1 MGSNVAEVKFDD
13 SESIAPTLHVEVTV
27 NQNPFAVINPLLD
40 GISAFSTGLVI
51 VKVSDAALLPSARA
65 VFGAL
70 ALEKSA
76 VLGIPMPKTA
86 MAVHSLISGSPR
98 DIEQYQGICKSQ
110 CKYNWRSDQS

>member
-70 ALEKSA
+70 AL
-76 VLGIPMPKTA
+76 
-86 MAVHSLISGSPR
+86 AVHSLISGSPR